1 MVLPSVGSP
10 LHTLDSGG
18 IMASIFLEGLQSA
31 REIVQN
37 KGIAAL
43 DELIDELSKVETADI
58 KLKAETR

>member
-1 MVLPSVGSP
+1 
-10 LHTLDSGG
+10 
-18 IMASIFLEGLQSA
+18 MASIFLEGLQSA

-43 DELIDELSKVETADI
+43 DELIDELNKVETADV

>member
-18 IMASIFLEGLQSA
+18 IMKSIFLEGLESA
-31 REIVQN
+31 REIVQS
-37 KGIAAL
+37 KGLAAL
-43 DELIDELSKVETADI
+43 DELINELNKVETADV